1 MGICTTEFQFSSCVV
16 EKSKRQ
22 NFGKTFRTHGG
33 LLYIVFAK
41 WFKLCSGPC
50 EVENQDSIL
59 WNRVHWA
66 ILKILN
72 ENSEKPQQKVN
83 VVFFYKY
90 IFEFH
95 EIWRVLNFSI
105 APSQLLLMWT
115 FFIERSDWLVVFS
128 RGTVKTVP
136 TFEQAYP
143 CTFECSGF
151 IVIHIYWDQVK
162 NK

>member
-59 WNRVHWA
+59 WNRVYWA

-115 FFIERSDWLVVFS
+115 FLSSVLIGWLYFQEERSKQFPPLNKHTRVHSSVLVLLSYTFT
-128 RGTVKTVP
+128 GTR
-136 TFEQAYP
+136 
-143 CTFECSGF
+143 
-151 IVIHIYWDQVK
+151 
-162 NK
+162 